1 MRYQFD
7 DKIILIFI
15 LDVILNLVEFTSIDG
30 INIGS

>member
-15 LDVILNLVEFTSIDG
+15 LDVILNLAEFTSIDG